1 VGVRF
6 IRGEFPTVYELVKQ
20 LMDRARS
27 KDDSRQLVLAHFAL
41 GNNSFN
47 RESCCR
53 PKSIFEAM
61 ISLYD
66 PKRDGPSA
74 VRHSVDAK
82 ANVLSYLAITLWD
95 LGYPD
100 QALKRAY
107 EAVAFAQAL
116 PIAN

>member
-1 VGVRF
+1 
-6 IRGEFPTVYELVKQ
+6 
-20 LMDRARS
+20 MDRARS

-47 RESCCR
+47 MGKLLSAKEYL
-53 PKSIFEAM
+53 EAV

-82 ANVLSYLAITLWD
+82 ANVLPYS
-95 LGYPD
+95 P
-100 QALKRAY
+100 
-107 EAVAFAQAL
+107 
-116 PIAN
+116 